1 MSVTEPLADAAPV
14 PVLQL
19 RNVWKTYR
27 GDGVE
32 VHALRGVDLDVQA
45 GEYVAIMGP
54 SGSGKSTL
62 MNVIGCLDVA
72 SHGQYVLDGEDV
84 AHLTDKLLGT
94 RTKVYVLVVTLPF
107 SDKFWAE
114 GFCDMRQKSWQ
125 EGQIHAFEEFG
136 GVPRMWVPDN
146 AATATDRT
154 AAPRVT
160 QMAQ

>member
-1 MSVTEPLADAAPV
+1 MFADAAGKMGATRHFSHEPGAKCFID
-14 PVLQL
+14 
-19 RNVWKTYR
+19 W
-27 GDGVE
+27 
-32 VHALRGVDLDVQA
+32 A
-45 GEYVAIMGP
+45 G
-54 SGSGKSTL
+54 
-62 MNVIGCLDVA
+62 
-72 SHGQYVLDGEDV
+72 DV

-146 AATATDRT
+146 AATATDRA

-160 QMAQ
+160 LVNRGVRALRRALRGGRPARPGPSAARQERGRIVRRPG